1 MLGGAGT
8 LVLSNSKKYKVGRC
22 KKGSR
27 RNKKTGLC
35 VKNSG
40 SLANPRAK
48 SNCVGYSQQECNTRV
63 GCSYANGPKRKFCR
77 KSPSKPR
84 LGKVKRS
91 FSSSIDF
98 GSSHRSSLNSILTSS
113 SIRRPTRRH
122 RSSSHRSSLNSILTS
137 SSIRRPTRRRHN
149 RRRPIKSESGSNS
162 FKSANS
168 STKSYKSTK
177 ASPANKWE
185 AI

>member
-113 SIRRPTRRH
+113 SIRRPTRR
-122 RSSSHRSSLNSILTS
+122 
-137 SSIRRPTRRRHN
+137 RHN